1 MEVLLIILL
10 LLYNAWLVIY
20 ILHGRKNSNKVEV
33 EKKPPVKLPKE
44 SDEIVG
50 KSLFRMDSRTPIS
63 SKREPNT
70 ATITEGED
78 VTDIAVTFADTKE
91 ETPPAR
97 LPDDKIDEAFDDIR
111 ITDVPVKYE
120 NKEDDER
127 SVRRLATGA
136 SFEEIGQAVN
146 VADNPNSTANER
158 KSAGAVFYEMK
169 DTEFY
174 ARLIAN
180 NLEREKRIMGLM
192 DEHSNKSISG
202 EGKEI
207 GKVVQPHSI
216 PEIPTDISGFNIR
229 DFV

>member
-1 MEVLLIILL
+1 MEVLLITLL
-10 LLYNAWLVIY
+10 LLYNAWLVVY

-33 EKKPPVKLPKE
+33 EKKPPAKPPKE

-50 KSLFRMDSRTPIS
+50 KSLFRMENRTPIS

-70 ATITEGED
+70 ATILEGED
-78 VTDIAVTFADTKE
+78 VTDIAITFADTKE

-120 NKEDDER
+120 NEEDER
-127 SVRRLATGA
+127 PVRRLATGA

-158 KSAGAVFYEMK
+158 KSAGEVFSEMK
-169 DTEFY
+169 DSEFY
-174 ARLIAN
+174 AKLIAN

-192 DEHSNKSISG
+192 DEYSNKYVSG

-216 PEIPTDISGFNIR
+216 PEIPADISGFNIR